1 MSLPDS
7 TYKENIPL
15 EFPSNFLWGV
25 STSAYQIEGGWN
37 AGGKGP
43 SIWDDFSKQPGKIL
57 DGSSG
62 EIAADH
68 YGRMDEDVA
77 LIAGLGCRSY
87 RFSISWPRVFPSGY
101 GRMNPQ
107 GLDFYDRL
115 VDRLCAADIEPMV
128 TLYHWDLPSALQ
140 REGGWTKSSVVDRF
154 ADYTETVVRRLG
166 DRVPRWITLNEPI
179 AVVGAGHL
187 AGTHAPGIRNPVAAA
202 KALHHLMM
210 AHGAAVQRIRGL
222 APQAQV
228 GIANA
233 FTPVYPLHSRR
244 DARVADLISS
254 ALNRLC
260 MDPILSGHYPKR
272 LKWLL
277 RLLNRKTRSED
288 FDLMQEPIDF
298 IGVNHYSR
306 YIARRTLLPF
316 FGFRLMRPSYDNV
329 LFTDFDWE
337 IYPEGFYDV
346 LTWIRDNYGDIPLI
360 ITENGAA
367 FNDPQAVSSTNDP
380 SRKTGSND
388 SDPTGEGL
396 IVEDQRRI
404 EFLRKYLTALHR
416 AMQKGVD
423 VGGYF
428 VWSLLD
434 NFEWAHG
441 YGKRFGLY
449 SVDTLTGGRIPKRSA
464 LWYRRVCRTGVV
476 NPV

>member
-1 MSLPDS
+1 MSSSIDVS
-7 TYKENIPL
+7 KENNPL
-15 EFPSNFLWGV
+15 KFPSHFLWGV
-25 STSAYQIEGGWN
+25 STSAYQIEGGWD
-37 AGGKGP
+37 ADGKGP
-43 SIWDDFSKQPGKIL
+43 SIWDDFSRRPGKIL

-68 YGRMDEDVA
+68 YRRMDEDVA
-77 LIAGLGCRSY
+77 LIAGLGCGSY

-101 GRMNPQ
+101 GRINPR

-115 VDRLCAADIEPMV
+115 VDRLCAADIVPMV

-140 REGGWTKSSVVDRF
+140 KEGGWTKSSVVARF
-154 ADYTETVVRRLG
+154 ADYTEAVVQRLG
-166 DRVPRWITLNEPI
+166 DRVPRWVTLNEPV
-179 AVVGAGHL
+179 AVVGAGHV

-202 KALHHLMM
+202 KVLHHLLM

-222 APQAQV
+222 APMAQV

-260 MDPILSGHYPKR
+260 MDPILLGHYPKR

-277 RLLNRKTRSED
+277 RLLNRKTRPED
-288 FDLMQEPIDF
+288 FELMQEPIDF

-316 FGFRLMRPSYDNV
+316 IGFRLMRPSYENV

-337 IYPEGFYDV
+337 IYPEGFFDV
-346 LTWIRDNYGDIPLI
+346 LTWIRDNYGNIPLL

-367 FNDPQAVSSTNDP
+367 FNDPEP
-380 SRKTGSND
+380 LSND
-388 SDPTGEGL
+388 TGLPGEPL
-396 IVEDQRRI
+396 IVEDQRRV
-404 EFLRKYLTALHR
+404 EFLRRYLTALHR
-416 AMQKGVD
+416 AMQQGVD

-449 SVDTLTGGRIPKRSA
+449 SVDPPTGRRIPKRSA
-464 LWYRRVCRTGVV
+464 LWYRKVCSTGMV
-476 NPV
+476 NPA

>member
-1 MSLPDS
+1 MSS
-7 TYKENIPL
+7 YSNISKKNDPL
-15 EFPSNFLWGV
+15 TFPSNFLWGV
-25 STSAYQIEGGWN
+25 STSAYQIEGAWN
-37 AGGKGP
+37 ADGKGP
-43 SIWDDFSKQPGKIL
+43 SIWDDFSRRPGKII
-57 DGSSG
+57 DGSTG
-62 EIAADH
+62 ELAADH
-68 YGRMDEDVA
+68 YRRMDEDVD

-101 GRMNPQ
+101 DQINPQ

-140 REGGWTKSSVVDRF
+140 REGGWTNPSIVGRF
-154 ADYTETVVRRLG
+154 ADYTEAMVHRLG

-179 AVVGAGHL
+179 AVVGAGYL

-202 KALHHLMM
+202 KVLHHLLM

-244 DARVADLISS
+244 DARAADLISS

-260 MDPILSGHYPKR
+260 MDPILLGHYPKR
-272 LKWLL
+272 LKGLL
-277 RLLNRKTRSED
+277 GLLNRKTRPED
-288 FDLMQEPIDF
+288 FELMQEPIDF

-337 IYPEGFYDV
+337 IYPEGFFDV
-346 LTWIRDNYGDIPLI
+346 LTWIRDIYGNVPLI

-367 FNDPQAVSSTNDP
+367 FNDPQPVASMNGI
-380 SRKTGSND
+380 KD
-388 SDPTGEGL
+388 SGRQGEGL
-396 IVEDQRRI
+396 IVEDQRRV
-404 EFLRKYLTALHR
+404 EYLRKYLTALHR
-416 AMQKGVD
+416 AMQQGVD

-441 YGKRFGLY
+441 YGKPFGLY
-449 SVDTLTGGRIPKRSA
+449 YVDPLTGRRIPKRSA
-464 LWYRRVCRTGVV
+464 LWYRKVCTTGRVS
-476 NPV
+476 PS